1 MLHHSQLTATIIQS
15 LKGSVDLNKEE
26 CVPLR
31 YASVLISKGFTC
43 SLLEIGINL
52 EVQLRVVGSI
62 TIKGTCFIHVDLYL
76 YPTSSYILHSG
87 KCGRSFAQ
95 VDSTNRRISMDFMGA
110 A

>member
-52 EVQLRVVGSI
+52 EVHLRVVGSCYH
-62 TIKGTCFIHVDLYL
+62 KGHMLYMDRIVFL
-76 YPTSSYILHSG
+76 FYYYLRTSF
-87 KCGRSFAQ
+87 R
-95 VDSTNRRISMDFMGA
+95 
-110 A
+110 

>member
-52 EVQLRVVGSI
+52 EVHLRVVGSCYH
-62 TIKGTCFIHVDLYL
+62 KGHMLYMDRFVFL
-76 YPTSSYILHSG
+76 FYYCLHTSF
-87 KCGRSFAQ
+87 R
-95 VDSTNRRISMDFMGA
+95 
-110 A
+110 